1 MCRVGRLDHEVDEAA
16 SQLQS
21 DLNMSSD
28 YTCPFLGAHQDE
40 AQISLLCPEP

>member
-1 MCRVGRLDHEVDEAA
+1 MRRVGRLDHEVDEAA

-28 YTCPFLGAHQDE
+28 YMCPFLGAHQDE